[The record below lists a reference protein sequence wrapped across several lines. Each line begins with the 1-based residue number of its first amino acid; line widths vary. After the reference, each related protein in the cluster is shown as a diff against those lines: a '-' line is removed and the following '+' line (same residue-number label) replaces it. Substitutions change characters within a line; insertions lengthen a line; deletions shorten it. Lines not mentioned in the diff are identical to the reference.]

1 MAQIYFVHQQLRFV
15 IFSSNSTISQINVK
29 SQKSS
34 LCIKKVSK
42 LTQRKNFRPMSL
54 LQLVSKI
61 IERTIHDQTMNFLSD
76 SNVLYKYQSGFRN
89 IHSTDTCLSYFH
101 DKITKGFDSGLL
113 TGMVLIDLQKTFD
126 TIDHNVLIKKM
137 PFLGFDNFMRQFD
150 ETIQQYTL
158 YLSKRK
164 FIISM
169 ENAYSDKA
177 SITCDVPQGSILG
190 PLLFLIYI
198 NDMPQDVDS
207 EFLLYADDP
216 CLFFQRRDIKTIE
229 QHRLNRHF

>member
-1 MAQIYFVHQQLRFV
+1 
-15 IFSSNSTISQINVK
+15 
-29 SQKSS
+29 
-34 LCIKKVSK
+34 
-42 LTQRKNFRPMSL
+42 MSL

-150 ETIQQYTL
+150 ETIQ
-158 YLSKRK
+158 
-164 FIISM
+164 
-169 ENAYSDKA
+169 
-177 SITCDVPQGSILG
+177 
-190 PLLFLIYI
+190 
-198 NDMPQDVDS
+198 
-207 EFLLYADDP
+207 
-216 CLFFQRRDIKTIE
+216 
-229 QHRLNRHF
+229 